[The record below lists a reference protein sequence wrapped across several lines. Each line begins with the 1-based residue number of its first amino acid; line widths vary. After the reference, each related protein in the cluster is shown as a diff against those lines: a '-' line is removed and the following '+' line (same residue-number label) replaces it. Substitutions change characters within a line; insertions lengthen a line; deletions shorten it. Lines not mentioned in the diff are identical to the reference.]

1 MDNAGS
7 DLIHEIV
14 NMLPTDDKIVLRS
27 VNSRWRKQIASDLVD
42 VPKSRDIGAFG
53 NSVARAQWIISQNIN
68 LENKVLELGIGAA
81 EVGCLDVL
89 GWLWDM
95 KGRPPKTLKSNID
108 EVARAAVFH
117 GRLDV
122 LEWLVEKKNYNVS
135 KSWIMDS
142 AARGGNMATVQRLRN
157 LGATFNRCTFIIG
170 AAAAGGHAAL
180 LDWLIA
186 EGAKISHT
194 LIVHAMARNG
204 HLEMLAAHVAKV
216 NAGEFDV
223 PGNDGYA
230 LVSTKMVLDFAAST
244 GKLHVIEWLQTLPH
258 PFPLKSSNAL
268 ATAMEGGH
276 ARVVSWLHNRGCR

>member
-1 MDNAGS
+1 MCVVTERQRLARRHGFQGFTDGTCLPNK
-7 DLIHEIV
+7 LI
-14 NMLPTDDKIVLRS
+14 
-27 VNSRWRKQIASDLVD
+27 
-42 VPKSRDIGAFG
+42 
-53 NSVARAQWIISQNIN
+53 
-68 LENKVLELGIGAA
+68 ELGIGAA

-95 KGRPPKTLKSNID
+95 EGKPMMSSNMFKSNID
-108 EVARAAVFH
+108 AVARAAVFH

-122 LEWLVEKKNYNVS
+122 LEWLVEKKNYNVA
-135 KSWIMDS
+135 KSSIMDS

-157 LGATFNRCTFIIG
+157 LGAKFNKCSFVLG

-186 EGAKISHT
+186 EGAIISHT

-216 NAGEFDV
+216 NAGDFDG
-223 PGNDGYA
+223 PETDGYA
-230 LVSTKMVLDFAAST
+230 LVSTKKVLEFAASA

-258 PFPLKSSNAL
+258 PFPLKTSNAL
-268 ATAMEGGH
+268 ASATEGCH
-276 ARVVSWLHNRGCR
+276 AHVVSWLHDRGCS